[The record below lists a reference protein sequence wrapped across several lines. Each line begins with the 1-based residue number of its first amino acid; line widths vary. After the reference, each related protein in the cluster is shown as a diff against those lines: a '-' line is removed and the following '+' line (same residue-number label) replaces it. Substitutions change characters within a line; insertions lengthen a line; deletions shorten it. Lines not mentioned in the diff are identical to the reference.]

1 MKSMEPERVGEG
13 EGSGMRW
20 SVLLAV
26 IGLSITDVE
35 SFAQRQPADQRLSL
49 TRAGSDEP
57 TFFATSGMVRFQFIQ
72 GRLCLN
78 CPQHRKGTQCR
89 DEPGISESITVTSER
104 GVPSLH
110 YVLQT
115 TEQQLTLNVQHAGNV
130 RLESRLLKSEQRA
143 IVEQPAFGIIRWSLS
158 DKDHTVNRDGATLLH
173 LREHDPDVFDLH
185 FGPLIACLLR
195 GKSLTMLMDET
206 SLAMVEQARRG
217 GTPSVAEIKDMVE
230 SLSAPTV
237 VQRSYAHRKLLKWGT
252 PVIPVLQTLSDQ
264 DLNAEQRAR
273 IRDIRNRLRT
283 FVDDTP
289 ASLAKLLVNDRSY
302 WEVTVHRF
310 NEGQVMLVNRHL
322 EQLGVASLGVVST
335 AGNRVAARAGNSLK

>member
-1 MKSMEPERVGEG
+1 MKSMEPETVGEG

-35 SFAQRQPADQRLSL
+35 SFAQGQPADERLSS
-49 TRAGSDEP
+49 TRAGYDDP
-57 TFFATSGMVRFQFIQ
+57 TFFTATDMVRFQFIQ

-78 CPQHRKGTQCR
+78 CPQHRKGTQSR

-110 YVLQT
+110 YVFQT
-115 TEQQLTLNVQHAGNV
+115 ATQQLTLNVQHAGYV
-130 RLESRLLKSEQRA
+130 RLESRLLKSGQRV
-143 IVEQPAFGIIRWSLS
+143 IVEQPAFGMIQWSFSSS
-158 DKDHTVNRDGATLLH
+158 DHIEKCEGATLLH
-173 LREHDPDVFDLH
+173 LRELDPEVFDLH
-185 FGPLIACLLR
+185 FGKLIACLLR
-195 GKSLTMLMDET
+195 GKSLVMLMDET
-206 SLAMVEQARRG
+206 SLAMVEQAHRG
-217 GTPSVAEIKDMVE
+217 GTPSVAEIKEMVE

-237 VQRSYAHRKLLKWGT
+237 AQRSYAHRQLLKWGT
-252 PVIPVLQTLSDQ
+252 PVIPVLQTLWND

-273 IRDIRNRLRT
+273 IFDIRNRLRT

-302 WEVTVHRF
+302 WEVTAHRF
-310 NEGQVMLVNRHL
+310 NEGQVMLANRHL
-322 EQLGVASLGVVST
+322 EQFGVAPISVVST
-335 AGNRVAARAGNSLK
+335 VGHRVAARTGDSLK

>member
-35 SFAQRQPADQRLSL
+35 SFAQRQPADERLSS
-49 TRAGSDEP
+49 TREGSKNP
-57 TFFATSGMVRFQFIQ
+57 TFFKTTGMVRFQFIQ

-78 CPQHRKGTQCR
+78 CPQHRKGTQSR

-115 TEQQLTLNVQHAGNV
+115 KEQQLTLNVQHAGNV
-130 RLESRLLKSEQRA
+130 RLESRFLKSGKRA
-143 IVEQPAFGIIRWSLS
+143 ILEQPTFEMIRWSLS
-158 DKDHTVNRDGATLLH
+158 DGEHTETRDGATLLH
-173 LREHDPDVFDLH
+173 LREHDPEAFDLH

-195 GKSLTMLMDET
+195 GKSLISLMDET

-217 GTPSVAEIKDMVE
+217 GTPSVAEIKGMVE
-230 SLSAPTV
+230 LLSAPTV
-237 VQRSYAHRKLLKWGT
+237 VQRSHAHRQLLTWGT
-252 PVIPVLQTLSDQ
+252 PVIPVLQALGND

-273 IRDIRNRLRT
+273 IRDIRNCLST

-302 WEVTVHRF
+302 WQVTAHRF
-310 NEGQVMLVNRHL
+310 NEGQVMLANRHL
-322 EQLGVASLGVVST
+322 EQFGAAPLSVVSIVRH
-335 AGNRVAARAGNSLK
+335 RVAARAGNSLK